1 MLLDSTHRRWLIATV
16 LIFVAA
22 TVFYVPYH
30 VASLNGPSGGSF
42 LGLVYGFVGLAFM
55 LYAGV
60 LGARRKVPMWRL
72 GRATTWMKGH
82 LYLGLVSYPIIVYHA
97 GFQIGGPVTLV
108 LMILF
113 TFVILSGIFGLV
125 LQQYMPR
132 MLLDKVPLETVYEQI
147 DNVVTQLRTE
157 ADDVVAAAVGPL
169 PVADAL
175 APTEPRGGGGLRH
188 GELRPTPRPK
198 PVTVTPLP
206 ESAVLK
212 EMYVNDIRPF
222 LSQELPRNGRLHSAE
237 TSTALFTHLRVTLPP
252 LLHPTVEELQ
262 AICDERRQ
270 LAVQKRLHHWL
281 HGWLLVHV
289 PISLALLLLSVVH
302 AVVALR
308 Y

>member
-1 MLLDSTHRRWLIATV
+1 MLLDSAHRRWLVATI
-16 LIFVAA
+16 LIFLVATA
-22 TVFYVPYH
+22 FYVPYH
-30 VASLNGPSGGSF
+30 LSALNGPSGGSF

-82 LYLGLVSYPIIVYHA
+82 LWLGLVSYPIIIYHS
-97 GFQIGGPVTLV
+97 GFQLGGSVTLV

-125 LQQYMPR
+125 LQQYLPR
-132 MLLDKVPLETVYEQI
+132 LLLDRVPLETVYEQI
-147 DNVVTQLRTE
+147 DNVVVQLRTE
-157 ADDVVAAAVGPL
+157 ADDLVAAAAGPL
-169 PVADAL
+169 PVAEPV
-175 APTEPRGGGGLRH
+175 APTEPRGGGGLRA
-188 GELRPTPRPK
+188 GEVRPTPRPK
-198 PVTVTPLP
+198 PITVTPLP

-212 EMYVNDIRPF
+212 ELYVNNIRPF
-222 LSQELPRNGRLHSAE
+222 LSQELPRNGRLSSND
-237 TSTALFTHLRVTLPP
+237 TSDALFAHLRTTLPP
-252 LLHPTVEELQ
+252 LLHPTVEELE